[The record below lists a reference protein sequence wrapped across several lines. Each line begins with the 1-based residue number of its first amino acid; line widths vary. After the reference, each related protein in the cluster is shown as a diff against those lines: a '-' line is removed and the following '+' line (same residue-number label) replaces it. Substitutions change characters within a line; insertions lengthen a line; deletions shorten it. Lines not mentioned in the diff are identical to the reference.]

1 MPLLHTPHEARSWGH
16 LSRTGCWGKAH
27 LGMLWQVLRAS
38 ESCTLS
44 AVRGLPQRA
53 EVLSLFNPVQ
63 GPLSVGPQAPPPPVQ
78 QPQGLVRV
86 PPGLGLELTPSPRKK
101 VSQRTLRV
109 KCGIF
114 MPKAWTSWCE
124 GPQCSVGV
132 LCVAA
137 SRSLVSEPTGDAE
150 TQGPALADWE
160 AGKEGLPPRN
170 EPGSVLAEGLL
181 GRGA

>member
-1 MPLLHTPHEARSWGH
+1 MLGQSPPGDAVAGPEGLRVLHAECC
-16 LSRTGCWGKAH
+16 TGPSPEGRGSLPFQPSAGATQCWA
-27 LGMLWQVLRAS
+27 LGPPWFSSPRAS
-38 ESCTLS
+38 SGC
-44 AVRGLPQRA
+44 P
-53 EVLSLFNPVQ
+53 
-63 GPLSVGPQAPPPPVQ
+63 
-78 QPQGLVRV
+78 
-86 PPGLGLELTPSPRKK
+86 LGLELTPSPRKK

>member
-1 MPLLHTPHEARSWGH
+1 M
-16 LSRTGCWGKAH
+16 
-27 LGMLWQVLRAS
+27 LG
-38 ESCTLS
+38 
-44 AVRGLPQRA
+44 P
-53 EVLSLFNPVQ
+53 
-63 GPLSVGPQAPPPPVQ
+63 GPPWFSS
-78 QPQGLVRV
+78 PQGLVRV
-86 PPGLGLELTPSPRKK
+86 SPGLGLELTPSPRKK

-137 SRSLVSEPTGDAE
+137 SRSLVSEPAGDAE

-170 EPGSVLAEGLL
+170 ELVESWQRGCSAEVLDK
-181 GRGA
+181 GAGGAAALAPQTRPRL